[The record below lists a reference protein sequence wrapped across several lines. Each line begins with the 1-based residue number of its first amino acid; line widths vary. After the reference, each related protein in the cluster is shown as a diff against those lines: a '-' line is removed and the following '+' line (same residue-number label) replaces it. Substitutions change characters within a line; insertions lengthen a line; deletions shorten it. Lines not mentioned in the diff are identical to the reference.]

1 MKFHNCSVFFSY
13 STAEHYPYFPILSHR
28 VHISKDG
35 WTANTAQGRI
45 TVLHSQSQKAQT
57 VSRSVSREIVVAQ
70 ASGRREITFQQTYH
84 LLSDRNSDHSEFEV
98 NQAIQRP
105 RGERARCDPTDF
117 AEHQKGGPRSLVQM
131 EFDNRSHRSSTCLSL
146 SEAFQPLPP

>member
-1 MKFHNCSVFFSY
+1 MFTRENIFR
-13 STAEHYPYFPILSHR
+13 YF
-28 VHISKDG
+28 VHENKETKMVGLLTLPKDALLPVPESPDS
-35 WTANTAQGRI
+35 W
-45 TVLHSQSQKAQT
+45 
-57 VSRSVSREIVVAQ
+57 SVSREIVVAQ
-70 ASGRREITFQQTYH
+70 ASRRREITFQQTDH

-105 RGERARCDPTDF
+105 RGERARCDPTDI

-146 SEAFQPLPP
+146 SKAFQPLPP

>member
-1 MKFHNCSVFFSY
+1 MKIKKQEELDWLHCQK
-13 STAEHYPYFPILSHR
+13 THYYL
-28 VHISKDG
+28 
-35 WTANTAQGRI
+35 AQPAPESPDSWSI
-45 TVLHSQSQKAQT
+45 
-57 VSRSVSREIVVAQ
+57 SREIAVAQ
-70 ASGRREITFQQTYH
+70 ASGRREITFQQTDH